1 MDCNSFRKNVY
12 DFIEG
17 STDQD
22 LTREMENHA
31 KACKECGEF
40 LEQTEKAISM
50 IRPTCDVKASDA
62 LKEKLRMISA
72 GAIKT
77 DRQRRK
83 TMPVFRRYAA
93 IAASVLVLLTGAAA
107 IGGILLN
114 SSTANAAPKAIT
126 SAQASEYFS
135 KAVPLKQ
142 SSVRLKLNV
151 RTSPNE
157 NFAYVTPV
165 SGFVETVLT
174 FVNKDNT
181 MLWRI
186 EKQNGRAIVCDGN
199 RQYMWGKGGTMG
211 YESGAD
217 YEGFA
222 EGLLTLL
229 PADINII
236 KGLMR
241 TCNTQSR
248 YSLDT
253 SDEGITITATS
264 PAIGKGRDGK
274 PLNSAIDESDS
285 KTEYI
290 FDSKTKMLK
299 SYNVWM
305 KVMGVYVKVIE
316 STSIEYNKSVDV
328 ASMLKRPDNIRTWID
343 VTADY
348 GMFTGSTA
356 EQAVKKVFEAVTGG
370 KAQSVRKVLF
380 CYDIG
385 MIDSLYGGAATVTVG
400 KAYKEGTYAGVF
412 VPVELK
418 YKDGKVKKLTVAAR
432 NDNKGGAWT
441 IDGGL

>member
-17 STDQD
+17 GTDQN
-22 LTREMENHA
+22 LTREMEAHA
-31 KACKECGEF
+31 KACEECREY

-50 IRPTCDVKASDA
+50 IRPACDVKASDA
-62 LKEKLRMISA
+62 LKENLRIIA
-72 GAIKT
+72 VGARKA
-77 DRQRRK
+77 DGQRRK
-83 TMPVFRRYAA
+83 TIPMFRRYAA
-93 IAASVLVLLTGAAA
+93 IAASVLVLLAGAVTTA
-107 IGGILLN
+107 GILLH
-114 SSTANAAPKAIT
+114 SSTANAASETIT
-126 SAQASEYFS
+126 RAQASEYFS
-135 KAVPLKQ
+135 KAIPLKQ

-186 EKQNGRAIVCDGN
+186 EKQNGRTIVCDGN

-253 SDEGITITATS
+253 SDEAIIITATS

-348 GMFTGSTA
+348 GMFAGSTA
-356 EQAVKKVFEAVTGG
+356 EEAVKNVFEAVTAG
-370 KAQSVRKVLF
+370 KAKNVKNVLF
-380 CYDIG
+380 CYDIEK
-385 MIDSLYGGAATVTVG
+385 IDSMYGGDATVTVG

-418 YKDGKVKKLTVAAR
+418 YKDGRVKKLTVAAR

-441 IDGGL
+441 IDGGI